1 MNRDSILYCIAIPY
15 CKTTYLKLSMLPNIN
30 SIVPAKKT
38 WAQDSD
44 SEEEDEEE
52 IEEQPQPSNDAG
64 IYEYVSK

>member
-1 MNRDSILYCIAIPY
+1 
-15 CKTTYLKLSMLPNIN
+15 MLPYIN

-64 IYEYVSK
+64 IYEYVS